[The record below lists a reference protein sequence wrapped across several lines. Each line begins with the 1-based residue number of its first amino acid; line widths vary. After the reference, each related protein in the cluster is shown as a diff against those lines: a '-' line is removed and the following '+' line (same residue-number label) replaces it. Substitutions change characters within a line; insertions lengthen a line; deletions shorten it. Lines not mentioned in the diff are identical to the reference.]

1 MSDEL
6 GAQARIAQLPPATA
20 PPLAAAA
27 MEGEDELNAGFDALD
42 RMFIDSGDEGGE
54 EAEYGSA
61 KLEQL
66 SENGGFGVAELEL
79 EAGAGKPQGDHEE
92 KAPTSSLWVCGGLMS
107 TPRQSCRQSA
117 CVCVCVWRRA
127 LGFGASGPGAA
138 CRMPMASA
146 SMPSVQGT
154 QKLKRKCD

>member
-6 GAQARIAQLPPATA
+6 GARARIAQLPPATA

-117 CVCVCVWRRA
+117 CVCVCGGGLVGLVLQGRGRH
-127 LGFGASGPGAA
+127 AA
-138 CRMPMASA
+138 CQWQAQACHRCKAH
-146 SMPSVQGT
+146 
-154 QKLKRKCD
+154 RN